1 MDEGNIKRGFNVYLY
16 YLVFPALLVFFLIN
30 YYNVTFKIETLDI
43 NLMISVVTF
52 LFGFLISISFGMIL
66 SRVGALKESLAG
78 ETGRLVSLYL
88 LSENLGSKF
97 REKIASRIDSYTIN
111 TLRDYTNYN
120 VGREAVYGMY
130 DDIKYMEI
138 KGESQEASANS
149 FLYILGEFEPLRERL
164 EYLTSGKLLWAT
176 KLANYILAFLL
187 IGLLFLNRG
196 DTFTNALFIILST
209 TIVFIL
215 LIIEDY
221 EDLRIGDYI
230 VNISNS
236 EQLFDLIGR
245 DRYYPQAILSRVK
258 LEKGRIYRI
267 GFYDKKAKQEK
278 IVDIKYSPNFNSKI
292 NFLRRKMGYGKD

>member
-97 REKIASRIDSYTIN
+97 REKIAARIDAYTIN

-138 KGESQEASANS
+138 KGEAQEASANS
-149 FLYILGEFEPLRERL
+149 FLYIIGEFEPLRERL

>member
-1 MDEGNIKRGFNVYLY
+1 MDEGNIKKGFNIYLY

-30 YYNVTFKIETLDI
+30 YYNVNFKIETLDI

-97 REKIASRIDSYTIN
+97 REKIAARIDAYTIN

-130 DDIKYMEI
+130 GDLKYMEI

-187 IGLLFLNRG
+187 MGLLFLNRG
-196 DTFTNALFIILST
+196 DTFTNVLFIILST

-236 EQLFDLIGR
+236 EQLFDLIEK

-258 LEKGRIYRI
+258 LEKGRNYRI

-278 IVDIKYSPNFNSKI
+278 VVDIKYSPNFGSKI
-292 NFLRRKMGYGKD
+292 NFLRRKMGYDKD

>member
-1 MDEGNIKRGFNVYLY
+1 MDENEGNIKRGFNVYLY

-30 YYNVTFKIETLDI
+30 YYNVNFKIETLDI

-66 SRVGALKESLAG
+66 NRVGALKEALAG

-97 REKIASRIDSYTIN
+97 REKISERIDFYTIN

-130 DDIKYMEI
+130 GDLKYMEI

-176 KLANYILAFLL
+176 KLANYVLAFLL

-236 EQLFDLIGR
+236 EQLFDLIGKE
-245 DRYYPQAILSRVK
+245 RYYPQAILSRVK
-258 LEKGRIYRI
+258 LEKGRSYRI
-267 GFYDKKAKQEK
+267 GFYDKKARREK
-278 IVDIKYSPNFNSKI
+278 IVNIKYSPNFGSKI
-292 NFLRRKMGYGKD
+292 NFLRRKMGYG

>member
-1 MDEGNIKRGFNVYLY
+1 
-16 YLVFPALLVFFLIN
+16 
-30 YYNVTFKIETLDI
+30 
-43 NLMISVVTF
+43 MISVVTF

-236 EQLFDLIGR
+236 EQIFDLIGK

-258 LEKGRIYRI
+258 LEKGRSYRI